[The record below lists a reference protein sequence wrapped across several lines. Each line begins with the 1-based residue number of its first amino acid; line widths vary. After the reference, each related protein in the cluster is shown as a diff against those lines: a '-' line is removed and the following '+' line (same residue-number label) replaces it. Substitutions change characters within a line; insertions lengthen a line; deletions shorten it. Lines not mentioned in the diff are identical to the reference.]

1 MLHDIK
7 ELENELAS
15 FIKSNGKTSKIKTIE
30 ALLPLIE
37 QAIKDSITIDML
49 VDFFH
54 QKGLNITKN
63 YLKTAI
69 QRVRKKN
76 KKLSL
81 NITHKNTNAIRQE
94 PLINNTPNKNE
105 LKISTTQKE
114 STTDNPYDQMMEKY
128 KLGKSNIERYIAL
141 GGKLG
146 DIEEQSISTQ
156 RQMVFD
162 LKYDLKVK
170 YKGIY

>member
-15 FIKSNGKTSKIKTIE
+15 FITSNGKTSKIKTIE

-69 QRVRKKN
+69 QRIRKKN
-76 KKLSL
+76 
-81 NITHKNTNAIRQE
+81 KNTNAIRQE
-94 PLINNTPNKNE
+94 PLINKPVIKNKQNE
-105 LKISTTQKE
+105 NQKP
-114 STTDNPYDQMMEKY
+114 SSIN
-128 KLGKSNIERYIAL
+128 KSNDELLDEILDRFSATKDLKERYKVL
-141 GGKLG
+141 GGNPDDFMNK
-146 DIEEQSISTQ
+146 SISDR
-156 RQMVFD
+156 RQLVSH
-162 LKYDLKVK
+162 LKMKIMRQYQN
-170 YKGIY
+170 